1 METTTVSAT
10 EKLSTSRW
18 IVLAIIVLAQFQI
31 MLVTF
36 APAAVASPIIS
47 DLRLNR
53 TEFGLIISALNI
65 AIMICQVLG
74 SVLVDRAGLKLGLL
88 SGAALL
94 GLGATI
100 MLVVH
105 SLALVLFSRVLQ
117 GIGIGIC
124 YPVMGALIVACFS
137 KREQPYI
144 NTIFAAVTFLGIGSG
159 MLVTVGLFRW
169 FNGSWR
175 LALGTYGFSILATAL
190 VWLVVARNLE
200 QALSAGEMSVDPAP
214 AKTPSSLRNALTM
227 PVVYTLV
234 LGAFAISWVYNMDF
248 SFIPLF
254 LETKRGISL
263 SEASRLASLIP
274 FSGVAGVVAFGV
286 LATRA
291 AWRKHLLWTSSAMVL
306 LGSIALFFGEG
317 ATTKVGLFVA
327 GLGLS
332 SWLPVL
338 NTYIMS
344 LPSMTPSLMA
354 AFVVLVNMAIY
365 MAGFISPLAV
375 GWLSQRSFGL
385 RNSLALFSWIELV
398 AILAFMRLPTIA
410 WDPLSDQEDVQ

>member
-1 METTTVSAT
+1 MEATTVST
-10 EKLSTSRW
+10 TQKLSSSRW
-18 IVLAIIVLAQFQI
+18 MVLAIIVAVQFQI

-47 DLRLNR
+47 DLQLTR
-53 TEFGLIISALNI
+53 TEFELIISSLNI

-88 SGAALL
+88 SGVALLRIGAALL
-94 GLGATI
+94 LR
-100 MLVVH
+100 VH
-105 SLALVLFSRVLQ
+105 SLEFVLFARVLQ

-124 YPVMGALIVACFS
+124 YPVMGALIVAWFS

-144 NTIFAAVTFLGIGSG
+144 NTLFAAVTFLGIGSG

-169 FNGSWR
+169 FNRSWR
-175 LALGTYGFSILATAL
+175 LALGAYGFSILATAL
-190 VWLVVARNLE
+190 IWMVIGRNRQE
-200 QALSAGEMSVDPAP
+200 TVSAGKTSAAGAT
-214 AKTPSSLRNALTM
+214 AKTPSSLRKALTM
-227 PVVYTLV
+227 PVVCTLV

-254 LETKRGISL
+254 LETRRGISF
-263 SEASRLASLIP
+263 SEASRLASLVP
-274 FSGVAGVVAFGV
+274 CSGVAGVIVFGV

-291 AWRKHLLWTSSAMVL
+291 TWRKHLLWTSCAVVL

-317 ATTKVGLFVA
+317 TTARVGLLVA
-327 GLGLS
+327 GFGLS
-332 SWLPVL
+332 GWLPVL

-375 GWLSQRSFGL
+375 GRLSQSSFGL
-385 RNSLALFSWIELV
+385 RNSLALFSAIELV
-398 AILAFMRLPTIA
+398 AILMFMRLPTIA
-410 WDPLSDQEDVQ
+410 RDFGETNVH